1 MLEDNWNFGHR
12 LQICEANFV
21 HRPMGRIWK
30 FNLCLKQMPNK
41 TMPRSCAL
49 LMNWKLGTLM
59 YWPWSFAKRNTQSGD
74 ALWDTWSTSPLNG
87 LVYVD
92 MWAIPVH
99 THQAC
104 WCNMTPARG
113 VCQPMNYPSNLCKP
127 SKSLQPHY
135 WPGPGRENS
144 HCMSINGLQ
153 PHDLVVPEMRSNG
166 TRIS

>member
-87 LVYVD
+87 LVHVTCGPFQYIHIKHAGATWFWGFVSQWTIPPTYVS
-92 MWAIPVH
+92 PV
-99 THQAC
+99 
-104 WCNMTPARG
+104 
-113 VCQPMNYPSNLCKP
+113 SLFNLIN
-127 SKSLQPHY
+127 
-135 WPGPGRENS
+135 WPGPGREDS
-144 HCMSINGLQ
+144 HFMSINGLQ
-153 PHDLVVPEMRSNG
+153 PQVVPEMQSNG
-166 TRIS
+166 ARIS